1 MTNLKRIRIERGMT
15 QAELAVKAGI
25 NPRTLQDYEQAQK
38 PINTA
43 AAMTVYK
50 LAKALNVEIEKLLEI

>member
-15 QAELAVKAGI
+15 QAELAAKAGI
-25 NPRTLQDYEQAQK
+25 NLRTLQDYEQAQK

-50 LAKALNVEIEKLLEI
+50 LAKALSVNIEEVFE

>member
-1 MTNLKRIRIERGMT
+1 MT
-15 QAELAVKAGI
+15 QAELAAKAGI
-25 NPRTLQDYEQAQK
+25 NLRTLQDYEQSQK

-50 LAKALNVEIEKLLEI
+50 LAKALNVNIEEIFE